1 MTCTLFSC
9 FLLVCEMIKIHL
21 SCIFDDQKLQSM
33 TFIVILM
40 WLFMMVINSRWWIF
54 WSECVWVNIPV
65 AVLAFHR
72 FLAWLGFWLGAG
84 TTRWPASLQ
93 RVSWSPWY
101 CWRQIWGEGVQQASW
116 RHHASW
122 WLGQA
127 WLQRA
132 GKLPLLMQNV
142 IALILSNKSIKQ
154 FH

>member
-1 MTCTLFSC
+1 
-9 FLLVCEMIKIHL
+9 
-21 SCIFDDQKLQSM
+21 
-33 TFIVILM
+33 
-40 WLFMMVINSRWWIF
+40 MMVINSRWWIF

-72 FLAWLGFWLGAG
+72 FLVWLGFWLGAG

-154 FH
+154 FLLMYFSIFVYIDLHRFCTTHVFQLFLLTGKSIINKIWGTQYF

>member
-1 MTCTLFSC
+1 M
-9 FLLVCEMIKIHL
+9 
-21 SCIFDDQKLQSM
+21 
-33 TFIVILM
+33 
-40 WLFMMVINSRWWIF
+40 NIF

-65 AVLAFHR
+65 AVLAFRR

-84 TTRWPASLQ
+84 TTRWPASLR

-154 FH
+154 FCRCISVYLCTLIFIDSAQLMFSSCFYLNLL